1 MIDLINKLSK
11 DEFNNEFSKKLIKS
25 ENIFNEIFKVCGNEM
40 DYGCGSY
47 LTNAHKYEYSINMYE
62 KQKLLYEKTK
72 KINSVLEIGTY
83 MGHSLLIMLLANPKL
98 NITSIDID
106 DKYSG
111 KVVKYLQSIFFNSNI
126 EFFKGNSLHVLP
138 KINKKYDFF
147 HIDGAHGNTTIT
159 QEFIHCKRL
168 SSSNDFK
175 LVFDD
180 VDVCNTLQKNIHSSY
195 KVIEHNTP
203 NCINKNKYIHI
214 KINSDLKKDHKEN
227 KKFMMYVALSF
238 LKEFPSRLY
247 RFLVRKMKKN

>member
-1 MIDLINKLSK
+1 
-11 DEFNNEFSKKLIKS
+11 
-25 ENIFNEIFKVCGNEM
+25 
-40 DYGCGSY
+40 
-47 LTNAHKYEYSINMYE
+47 MYE
-62 KQKLLYEKTK
+62 AVIPIKPAFGVRVWTTSNPSFFIILQ
-72 KINSVLEIGTY
+72 I
-83 MGHSLLIMLLANPKL
+83 LI
-98 NITSIDID
+98 
-106 DKYSG
+106 
-111 KVVKYLQSIFFNSNI
+111 
-126 EFFKGNSLHVLP
+126 
-138 KINKKYDFF
+138 
-147 HIDGAHGNTTIT
+147 
-159 QEFIHCKRL
+159 
-168 SSSNDFK
+168 NDFK

>member
-1 MIDLINKLSK
+1 
-11 DEFNNEFSKKLIKS
+11 
-25 ENIFNEIFKVCGNEM
+25 
-40 DYGCGSY
+40 
-47 LTNAHKYEYSINMYE
+47 
-62 KQKLLYEKTK
+62 
-72 KINSVLEIGTY
+72 